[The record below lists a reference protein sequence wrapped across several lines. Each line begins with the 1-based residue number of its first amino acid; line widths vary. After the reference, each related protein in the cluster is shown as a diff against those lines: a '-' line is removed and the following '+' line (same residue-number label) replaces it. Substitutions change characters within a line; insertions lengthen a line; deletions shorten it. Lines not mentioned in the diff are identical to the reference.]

1 MYNSLQKIR
10 ESIEP
15 ILNQNNSFLIELRS
29 ARIKDATRFT
39 FFIDKEI
46 SLTIDDCYSISRQ
59 IEKFLL
65 DENLIDKKDQIE
77 VSSPGADR
85 PLIFLKQY
93 PKYIGKEF
101 LVIYNEGEQKLR
113 NKMKLLKVED
123 NTLFFDFNGSTME
136 ITFNNIVEAKT
147 ILSFK

>member
-1 MYNSLQKIR
+1 MYNSLQKIK

-15 ILNQNNSFLIELRS
+15 ILNKNNSFLIELKS

-39 FFIDKEI
+39 FFIDKET

-77 VSSPGADR
+77 VSSPGVDR
-85 PLIFLKQY
+85 PLMFIKQY
-93 PKYIGKEF
+93 PKYVGKEF
-101 LVIYNEGEQKLR
+101 LVVYNQDEQKFR
-113 NKMKLLKVED
+113 NKMKLLKIED
-123 NTLFFDFNGSTME
+123 NILIFELNNTTKKIDFKD
-136 ITFNNIVEAKT
+136 IIEAKT